1 MATPNFAYLDAAAT
15 APLRPEARDAMIA
28 VLSMDA
34 ANPSSVHSAGFRAK
48 TIVDESRERIAAAF
62 GANAS
67 EIVFTS
73 GGTEANNLGVI
84 GIALAN
90 QRGRHIVTS
99 SIEHPAVA
107 ESCDYLER
115 VHGFEVA
122 HVAVDG
128 DALIDPDRAIRQLK
142 ADTTLVSIGL
152 ANGEVGTVQPI
163 TTVAEAAKQVG
174 ALVHTDAVQAAASLP
189 VSFCRGGWPGDL
201 VDAMSIASHKFG
213 GPQGAG
219 ALLLRAGTAVQPIL
233 HGGGQEFG
241 LRSGTQNVA
250 AIAGFAAAVEAS
262 MRQVGTR
269 AQALVDSRD
278 ELIRRVL
285 AMVPGAQ
292 LTGHPSERLPGHASF
307 VVQGVSGESMLVA
320 LDVAGVAASSG
331 SACAAGKDEPS
342 PVLLAM
348 GIDPGL
354 SQTAIRFTL
363 HEPLETSLLERLV
376 EVMAAEVNTANAKR
390 GDTPVPGHS

>member
-1 MATPNFAYLDAAAT
+1 
-15 APLRPEARDAMIA
+15 
-28 VLSMDA
+28 
-34 ANPSSVHSAGFRAK
+34 
-48 TIVDESRERIAAAF
+48 
-62 GANAS
+62 
-67 EIVFTS
+67 
-73 GGTEANNLGVI
+73 
-84 GIALAN
+84 
-90 QRGRHIVTS
+90 
-99 SIEHPAVA
+99 
-107 ESCDYLER
+107 
-115 VHGFEVA
+115 
-122 HVAVDG
+122 
-128 DALIDPDRAIRQLK
+128 
-142 ADTTLVSIGL
+142 
-152 ANGEVGTVQPI
+152 
-163 TTVAEAAKQVG
+163 
-174 ALVHTDAVQAAASLP
+174 
-189 VSFCRGGWPGDL
+189 
-201 VDAMSIASHKFG
+201 MSIASHKFG

-219 ALLLRAGTAVQPIL
+219 ALLLRAGTAVQPIV